1 MNGLID
7 ADSALRA
14 REKIGH
20 RIESGLYD
28 SSLPLA
34 LAIGKLLDLY
44 VEQIFGNDAGD
55 ARAGGLKSRAAK
67 RRRTQFSMNAS
78 SPKHPSS

>member
-28 SSLPLA
+28 PSLSLA
-34 LAIGKLLDLY
+34 LAIGTLLGLY

-55 ARAGGLKSRAAK
+55 ARAGGLKYRAAK

-78 SPKHPSS
+78 SPKHLSS